1 MIVRALVVVTP
12 ALEGVVGCLPSL
24 TPSVSGAVVWG
35 EALWGEALWGEALW
49 GEAFWGEASRVG
61 FPGQAGAR
69 REA

>member
-35 EALWGEALWGEALW
+35 EALWGEALWGEA
-49 GEAFWGEASRVG
+49 FWGEASRVG